1 MASSTGLGSLVQANA
16 ARLTDTVDAGAAEA
30 LAAVLATLTFLLT
43 LFAMPALL
51 MALLGL
57 EPDWLTVIGTLSVVT
72 FLMYFAPT
80 PGGAGFSELAFAGLM
95 AGQIGEGQLVLVIF
109 AWRLLTIYLGM
120 AIGGVVSFGILRP
133 QGLRT

>member
-1 MASSTGLGSLVQANA
+1 
-16 ARLTDTVDAGAAEA
+16 
-30 LAAVLATLTFLLT
+30 
-43 LFAMPALL
+43 

-95 AGQIGEGQLVLVIF
+95 AGQVGEGQLLLVIF

-120 AIGGVVSFGILRP
+120 AIGAVVSLRILRP
-133 QGLRT
+133 GRIYT

>member
-1 MASSTGLGSLVQANA
+1 MRREAGSFSDGFGRFLS
-16 ARLTDTVDAGAAEA
+16 GAPQ
-30 LAAVLATLTFLLT
+30 LSVSAVLATLAFLLA

-95 AGQIGEGQLVLVIF
+95 AGQVGEGQLLLVIF

-120 AIGGVVSFGILRP
+120 AIGAVVSLRILRP
-133 QGLRT
+133 GRIYT